1 MKYSISTLG
10 AGILWGLIS
19 LFLKPL
25 SLAGFDMLQIT
36 ALRGIFSFLLLFVF
50 LIIKNPSLLKVEL
63 RDLWIFFGT
72 GVLSLSF
79 FSICYFKTILNAGA
93 GIAVILLYTSPIFI
107 LFLARLIFKEKINL
121 RKIIAL
127 ILTFIG
133 CFLVSGI
140 IGSGKGVSIKIF
152 LIGLCSGFGYALYS
166 IFSRFALKKYNS
178 ITITFYTLL
187 FSGLSLMPFLRFSSQ
202 TINLIGGNLLYIL
215 GISVLCTILPY
226 ILYSYGLSGLE
237 TGKAAILVTI
247 EPLVGTLIG
256 FLIFKEEFNFI
267 KLFGMLLIFISVII
281 LEKKTDNKSVI

>member
-50 LIIKNPSLLKVEL
+50 LIIKNPSLLKIEL

-107 LFLARLIFKEKINL
+107 LFLARLIFKEKINS

-133 CFLVSGI
+133 CILVSGI

-187 FSGLSLMPFLRFSSQ
+187 FSGISLMPFLRFSSQ
-202 TINLIGGNLLYIL
+202 SINLIGENLIYIL

-237 TGKAAILVTI
+237 TSKAAILVTI

-267 KLFGMLLIFISVII
+267 KLIGMLLIFLSVII